1 MKTMDETG
9 AAVLPPAPRRAGFFA
24 KDRIWLNTALLAL
37 TLGSAFWVGLSL
49 SSNYVYGGVMP
60 PVGSPLRDARV
71 VVLSLVYALA
81 LGLILI
87 GHEMGHYLACRRFGI
102 SVTLPFFIPA
112 PTLIGTMGAFIKIRA
127 PITRK
132 RQLFDIGAAG
142 PLAGFV
148 LALPAV
154 IIGLALSKAVP
165 SMPEGESIIFG
176 QPLLL
181 KFLGLFVFQGIGP
194 SFDIVLHP
202 LAFAGWVGI
211 LVTALN
217 LLPLGQ
223 LDGGHISYAVFGLKS
238 RLIARVFLIV
248 FAVMGV
254 FYWVG
259 WFVWALLILVLG
271 LKHPPVWDELSP
283 LGRGRTIAAVL
294 LLFIFVICFIPDP
307 VKGFDLIRLIKGL

>member
-1 MKTMDETG
+1 MKTMDEIGVT
-9 AAVLPPAPRRAGFFA
+9 VPPPAPRRAGFFA
-24 KDRIWLNTALLAL
+24 KDRIWLNAVLLAL
-37 TLGSAFWVGLSL
+37 TLGSAFWVGLSW
-49 SSNYVYGGVMP
+49 SSNYIFAGAIPSGGSSL
-60 PVGSPLRDARV
+60 GDSRV
-71 VVLSLVYALA
+71 VGLSLVYALA

-87 GHEMGHYLACRRFGI
+87 GHEMGHFLACRRFGI

-127 PITRK
+127 PITQK

-154 IIGLALSKAVP
+154 VIGLALSKAVP
-165 SMPEGESIIFG
+165 SIPRGESIIFG
-176 QPLLL
+176 EPLLL
-181 KFLGLFVFQGIGP
+181 KFIGLFVFRGIGP
-194 SFDIVLHP
+194 GFDIILHP

-238 RLIARVFLIV
+238 RLVARVFLIV

-254 FYWVG
+254 FFWVG

-271 LKHPPVWDELSP
+271 LKHPRVWDEPSP
-283 LGRGRTIAAVL
+283 LGRGRTITAVL
-294 LLFIFVICFIPDP
+294 LFFIFLICFIPDP